1 MSNIRRVAA
10 LGFLLVTCVSV
21 LAQERFPA
29 LTVRMKDGSD
39 RVLERATISVNS
51 SVGYILGSRDQQF
64 AGVLTTPP
72 IIPPPGVNLEKK
84 LIPWKDMAG
93 LTLGERKQESDKSF
107 YQRGTI
113 EMRDGTNRKCFFGHP
128 ATVARCLDTRPRCEG
143 RCRSTNSRLTFPS
156 MRLRS
161 CPSSL
166 PGLPSSLVSGRFR

>member
-113 EMRDGTNRKCFFGHP
+113 EMRDGTKQEVFFW
-128 ATVARCLDTRPRCEG
+128 T
-143 RCRSTNSRLTFPS
+143 SRQQ
-156 MRLRS
+156 
-161 CPSSL
+161 
-166 PGLPSSLVSGRFR
+166 